1 MDLASWEKRMKIL
14 IGTQDWNHGK
24 CICKENLRKISRESQ
39 SWTDVRRWSLYFPK
53 GLKHRH
59 RRNVTS
65 HHFTSFLFTSFHF
78 YVYSNFFGSNQL
90 KGKYNTQLHIHISN
104 NSTFT
109 LISLHFS
116 LSLLLSIE
124 RQK

>member
-39 SWTDVRRWSLYFPK
+39 SWTDVRRWSLHFPK
-53 GLKHRH
+53 GLKHCH

-65 HHFTSFLFTSFHF
+65 HNFLLLIVSKILVSREFSRIFFYFHFSFSISSRFNFTFTSRKRVKGFYFSLFTSR
-78 YVYSNFFGSNQL
+78 
-90 KGKYNTQLHIHISN
+90 KK
-104 NSTFT
+104 
-109 LISLHFS
+109 
-116 LSLLLSIE
+116 
-124 RQK
+124 